1 MISRNRLLQLLFG
14 IALGAGFPRAGNAA
28 SPGISGQQLVRE
40 MRDMRPARSFTNT
53 GVMEIRRGARHR
65 VSVYLKTIVE
75 GEHWHNVYG
84 TATSPTLVITH
95 SHDGPNVYRSLPP
108 TGINEPV
115 NLAGQ
120 RVLRSSRVPFAG
132 SDFWL
137 FDLGLEFLQWPV
149 QRVTGSGI
157 KKTQSCH
164 ILESVNPFPGPGA
177 YSRVVSWVD
186 KDTMALVT
194 AEAYDHQGRLWKRFE
209 PKKLMKVDGRWRLR
223 EIEMRDL
230 RADSKTSLI
239 FDREMEE

>member
-1 MISRNRLLQLLFG
+1 MKRITTILRVLAVVASL
-14 IALGAGFPRAGNAA
+14 AGFEIRARAA
-28 SPGISGQQLVRE
+28 SAEISGQQLVRQ
-40 MRDMRPARSFTNT
+40 MRDMRPARCFTNT

-65 VSVYLKTIVE
+65 VSVYLKTIVD

-84 TATSPTLVITH
+84 TASSPTLVITH
-95 SHDGPNVYRSLPP
+95 SHEAPNVYRSLPP

-115 NLAGQ
+115 NLAKQ
-120 RVLRSSRVPFAG
+120 RVLHSSRVPFAG

-157 KKTQSCH
+157 KKTQKCH
-164 ILESVNPFPGPGA
+164 VLESVNPFPGPGA

-186 KDTMALVT
+186 KDTMALVI

-209 PKKLMKVDGRWRLR
+209 PKKLMKVDGKWRLR